1 MEQKL
6 NNNEDLDVSETANPD
21 LLQPGIIGERAN
33 PPKRKI
39 LNFISYILLFAGV
52 AFIVLGFIAMGE
64 DRSLALII
72 ILSSIIIIA
81 CAVLGIVFIKN
92 AEKRKKDNEGR
103 PTVKLNEDK
112 TITFYL
118 ADKTEKMV
126 EISDIV
132 SAKFTPRV
140 VVTYQV
146 IYITYTPQKDGTLI
160 VKLKDGQTLK
170 VHNVDECMLVAN
182 KINLLISVASK

>member
-39 LNFISYILLFAGV
+39 LNFVSYILLFAGV

-64 DRSLALII
+64 DGSLALII

-118 ADKTEKMV
+118 ADKTEKTV

-160 VKLKDGQTLK
+160 VKLKDSQTLK

-182 KINLLISVASK
+182 KINLLVSVASK